1 MMFEYEAV
9 VDCRVSHVNNH
20 HDTNVEE
27 SVAGGF
33 ASCWSFSLCSRLKM
47 FHESSCSDDH
57 KDDISAAAF
66 VDTTALGLAFHGP

>member
-1 MMFEYEAV
+1 
-9 VDCRVSHVNNH
+9 
-20 HDTNVEE
+20 
-27 SVAGGF
+27 
-33 ASCWSFSLCSRLKM
+33 M